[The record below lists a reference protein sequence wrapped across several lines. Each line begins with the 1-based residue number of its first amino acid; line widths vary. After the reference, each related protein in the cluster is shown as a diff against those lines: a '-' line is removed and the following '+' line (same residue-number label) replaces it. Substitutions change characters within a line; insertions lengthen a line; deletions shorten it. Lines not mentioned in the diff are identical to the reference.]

1 MIGVGRVMWLFDKT
15 LTETIQKLIQINKT
29 KEGE

>member
-15 LTETIQKLIQINKT
+15 LTKPIQKLIQINKT